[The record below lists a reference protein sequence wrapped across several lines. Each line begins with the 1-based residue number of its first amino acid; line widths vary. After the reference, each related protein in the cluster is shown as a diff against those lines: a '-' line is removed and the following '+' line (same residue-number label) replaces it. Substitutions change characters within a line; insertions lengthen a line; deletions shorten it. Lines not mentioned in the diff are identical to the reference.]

1 MHTEDLEIFAAIVTP
16 KTARIALSTAYQGFH
31 HHLGANGK
39 NTFAAG
45 AEFLNYPNKLVALYG
60 RIPNV
65 GMVPQIDVM
74 IRPANTYRLYLKP
87 DLTLLQLSRLDLVRH
102 QVSRALRNVRFVHD
116 GYSSSFL
123 QLMGEGR
130 RPRKADGR
138 LC

>member
-1 MHTEDLEIFAAIVTP
+1 
-16 KTARIALSTAYQGFH
+16 
-31 HHLGANGK
+31 
-39 NTFAAG
+39 
-45 AEFLNYPNKLVALYG
+45 YPNKFVALYG

-116 GYSSSFL
+116 GYSSSFFAVD
-123 QLMGEGR
+123 GCRRPAPKGR
-130 RPRKADGR
+130 RQALLINEQISSRNRHPGR
-138 LC
+138 SFRNACDSSRSW